1 MFSKTFSASAN
12 RISQRHYI
20 VLLTINQGYNL
31 YIIDRVYAVYIHV
44 PDQNQPIDL
53 TTFIFRAWKKL
64 EFQFALSDKQL
75 NNFACIGLVLVYT
88 CADLEGRWLPHEVS
102 ENEKQ

>member
-1 MFSKTFSASAN
+1 M
-12 RISQRHYI
+12 
-20 VLLTINQGYNL
+20 LLTINQGYNL
-31 YIIDRVYAVYIHV
+31 YIIDRVYAVYIDV

-75 NNFACIGLVLVYT
+75 KNFACIGLVLVCT